1 MNCEECKEYNDHVV
15 EVIQRANE
23 KISWL
28 CFHCWSITKDYRLT
42 SNV

>member
-1 MNCEECKEYNDHVV
+1 MNCKECKEYNDHVV

-23 KISWL
+23 KTWI